1 MTTKIRGSLR
11 SSLPLAMCLLVFAA
25 SPALADGRFLLGT
38 KRGDG
43 MEVSVFT
50 DPPPLRTGAVEI
62 SVMVVPLRKGIRLPA
77 PSFKVCAYPSGQPEK
92 LICDESVV
100 RTTALNQ
107 VFRAGR
113 LDIPEA
119 GKWQVEIESD
129 ITDGAKLGPF
139 AIEVIEGTS
148 SNHSWLLWLGL
159 PVAAVAVFAV
169 HQRLVHRRSTRPAP
183 ASSAAA
189 EPS

>member
-11 SSLPLAMCLLVFAA
+11 SSLPLAICCLVFAA

-50 DPPPLRTGAVEI
+50 DPPPLRTGVVEI

-77 PSFKVCAYPSGQPEK
+77 PSFQVRAYPSGQPK
-92 LICDESVV
+92 KQICDETV

-107 VFRAGR
+107 VFRVGR

-119 GKWQVEIESD
+119 GKWQVEIDSD

-139 AIEVIEGTS
+139 VIEVVEGTS
-148 SNHSWLLWLGL
+148 SNNSWLLWVGL

-183 ASSAAA
+183 ASSTAA